1 MEAKEV
7 IIYIIIL
14 GIGII
19 LAHQLNV
26 VLSGSMEPVLYKG
39 DIVVI
44 DYNPNSIEV
53 GDIIVYKATW
63 FENKSVIHR
72 VIAKQASNEG
82 ISYVLKGDNNND
94 VQDPYPISRN
104 QIISK
109 VVMIDHQPIIIPKI
123 GYISFWIQE
132 IPKYLC
138 QKNMHF
144 LLLLY

>member
-26 VLSGSMEPVLYKG
+26 VSSGSMEPVLYKG

-82 ISYVLKGDNNND
+82 ISYVLKGDNND

-109 VVMIDHQPIIIPKI
+109 VVMVDHQPIIIPKI
-123 GYISFWIQE
+123 GYISLWIQE

>member
-44 DYNPNSIEV
+44 DYNPNSI
-53 GDIIVYKATW
+53 K
-63 FENKSVIHR
+63 
-72 VIAKQASNEG
+72 
-82 ISYVLKGDNNND
+82 L
-94 VQDPYPISRN
+94 
-104 QIISK
+104 
-109 VVMIDHQPIIIPKI
+109 
-123 GYISFWIQE
+123 E
-132 IPKYLC
+132 I
-138 QKNMHF
+138 
-144 LLLLY
+144 

>member
-26 VLSGSMEPVLYKG
+26 VSSGSMEPVLYKG

-82 ISYVLKGDNNND
+82 ISYVLKGDNND

-123 GYISFWIQE
+123 GYISLWIQE